1 MTGQGGGFS
10 PAWFSL
16 AGKTALV
23 TGATRGI
30 GLALSAACASAGARL
45 VLAGRDAVGLARAAS
60 RIEAAGGEVIT
71 REIDVSDVT
80 TIDAAFAAL
89 AAEKIELDILVNN
102 AGVEEVRPSIDV
114 DEALWDKIVDTN
126 LKGSFF
132 CARAFA
138 RLPHRG
144 GPRSIVNLCSLT
156 SAVGIGTA
164 VPYGSSKTGLVG
176 LTRAL
181 SAEWAALDIRVNGIG
196 PGYFRTAMT
205 DAFYADPAWAE
216 SMLGKIPLGR
226 FGALDDLAGC
236 LVFLCSPAA
245 SYITGQVIY
254 VDGGTLAA
262 L

>member
-1 MTGQGGGFS
+1 MKDEESAFS
-10 PAWFSL
+10 PRWFSL
-16 AGKTALV
+16 VGKTALI

-30 GLALSAACASAGARL
+30 GLALGSACASAGARL
-45 VLAGRDAVGLARAAS
+45 VLVGRDPLDVGNAAS
-60 RIEAAGGEVIT
+60 LIEAAGGDVIA
-71 REIDVSDVT
+71 RRIDVSDVT
-80 TIDAAFAAL
+80 SIDAAFASL
-89 AAEKIELDILVNN
+89 AAENIELDIWVNN
-102 AGVEEVRPSIDV
+102 AGVEEVCASIDV
-114 DEALWDKIVDTN
+114 DEPIWDKVVDTN
-126 LKGSFF
+126 LKGAFF

-156 SAVGIGTA
+156 SAVGIPTA
-164 VPYGSSKTGLVG
+164 VPYSSSKTGLVG

-181 SAEWAALDIRVNGIG
+181 SAEWATLGIRVNGIG

-205 DAFYADPAWAE
+205 ESFYADPAWTDA
-216 SMLGKIPLGR
+216 MRRKIPLGR
-226 FGALDDLAGC
+226 FGKLDDFAEC